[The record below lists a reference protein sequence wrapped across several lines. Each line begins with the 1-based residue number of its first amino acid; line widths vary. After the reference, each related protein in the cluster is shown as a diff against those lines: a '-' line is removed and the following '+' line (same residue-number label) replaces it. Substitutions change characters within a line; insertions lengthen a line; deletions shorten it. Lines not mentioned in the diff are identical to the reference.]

1 LAFYEQNCLAANT
14 FIAYFFLAHGKRS
27 TPQSQPTIEQLAER
41 WALIKLAPER
51 HVNRFVHPEVRDY
64 EEPRLNEGQ
73 FQGYKLLT
81 NAEFPVNHISA
92 PSIRLRLG
100 RQRPIKLVSPGDF
113 FESTDTIE
121 SQDSEETA
129 GKNLQILNLLNSQ
142 PQKFAA

>member
-1 LAFYEQNCLAANT
+1 
-14 FIAYFFLAHGKRS
+14 
-27 TPQSQPTIEQLAER
+27 
-41 WALIKLAPER
+41 LAPER
-51 HVNRFVHPEVRDY
+51 HINRFVYPEVRDY

-73 FQGYKLLT
+73 FQGYKPLT

-100 RQRPIKLVSPGDF
+100 RQRPIKLISPGDF

-142 PQKFAA
+142 PQKYAA